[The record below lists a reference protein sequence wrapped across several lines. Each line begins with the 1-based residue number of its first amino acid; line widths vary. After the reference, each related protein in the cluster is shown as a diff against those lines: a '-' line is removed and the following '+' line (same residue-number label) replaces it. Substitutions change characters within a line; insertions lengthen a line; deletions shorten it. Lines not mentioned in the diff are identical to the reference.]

1 MAETIKNQWLINSNN
16 EKIAPY
22 TMLNQVLDSKT
33 GKSLD
38 ILLDNLK
45 NSNGQINFQNT
56 YFLSQE
62 MENKE
67 SEASALKRLLA
78 LNGFKVII
86 IDRNV
91 TLDGKSL
98 TILSNTF
105 LIGAHKNITI
115 QNNTTNNAIFVFSL
129 EDSTLSNV
137 YIANLVLKSYS
148 ISFGSNNNKINCQNC
163 KFENILVQSKSGS
176 NCYANNLILNSI
188 SFLAPNGYFTL
199 AGENLNL
206 QNIQFTSV
214 AGVSLTLDNS
224 LVDNIIISEASSFAQ
239 IMGDNNTFQNLIF
252 KNNTFTPT
260 LSGQNNSIQGKCLG
274 QKANGKATTSE
285 FALRSNSLNNI
296 ITMQLIPSPEDPHS
310 YGIDA
315 KGEINNQFYISSPE
329 GAYYNGDNLFKDMWV
344 FSDYQTAMPLRVN
357 LEELSENST
366 GTIQEL
372 SAGQYFLNGTFNDEF
387 LSLSSFVSRPADGT
401 EVWLYPISL
410 KNMLPLRANEIYI
423 SVSASGV
430 EGDSF
435 NILPNEKVSAISLTQ
450 YPNIGL
456 YLNGEFDNEIFS
468 LQQIFSTKNNKVH
481 IGG

>member
-115 QNNTTNNAIFVFSL
+115 QNPMSDKPIFIFSL
-129 EDSTLSNV
+129 NDAVLSNV
-137 YIANLVLKSYS
+137 YIANLFLRGN

-163 KFENILVQSKSGS
+163 KFENILVQNDFMSKSS
-176 NCYANNLILNSI
+176 YCYANNLILNSV
-188 SFLAPNGYFTL
+188 SFTQSYFTL
-199 AGENLNL
+199 KGENLNL
-206 QNIQFTSV
+206 QNIQFISAT
-214 AGVSLTLDNS
+214 GVELNFNNS
-224 LVDNIIISEASSFAQ
+224 LINNIIISEISSY
-239 IMGDNNTFQNLIF
+239 ISITGNNNIFQNIIF
-252 KNNTFTPT
+252 KNNPIAPKI
-260 LSGQNNSIQGKCLG
+260 SGSNNNIQGQCLE
-274 QKANGKATTSE
+274 QKAKEKNIPE
-285 FALRSNSLNNI
+285 FYLSTGSLNNI
-296 ITMQLIPSPEDPHS
+296 ITMQLTPSSEDPRP
-310 YGIDA
+310 YGIDT

-329 GAYYNGDNLFKDMWV
+329 GTYYNGDNLFKDMWV

-372 SAGQYFLNGTFNDEF
+372 GAGQYFLNGTFNDEF
-387 LSLSSFVSRPADGT
+387 LSFSSFVSRPADGT

-430 EGDSF
+430 EGNSF